1 MDTCDKNAYA
11 DQASARIALTAI
23 REGKKSA
30 KLLKLPV
37 RVYPCDR
44 CDAWHLTS
52 KKVSGKKPPW
62 DRDPNWV
69 RPSREAT

>member
-1 MDTCDKNAYA
+1 METCGKNGYP
-11 DQASARIALTAI
+11 DQASARVALAAI
-23 REGKKSA
+23 RASNAGKV
-30 KLLKLPV
+30 PV

-62 DRDPNWV
+62 DRNPDWERPN
-69 RPSREAT
+69 